1 MDDLNTTQRSSA
13 DIRAHLDHPV
23 VDGDGHF
30 IEITPVLHD
39 FIKDVAGPSM
49 VKRYRSVIES
59 QRMKWHLL
67 SREERQH
74 KRVTK
79 PPFWALPAANTLDRA
94 TAMLPAL
101 MRARLEEFGIDY
113 AILYPTKGLML
124 DQIADA
130 ELRCAVMRATNVMN
144 AEVFGSHADRMTPA
158 AMIPM
163 GTPHE
168 AIEELDFAIGELGM
182 KTTMIVGTVR
192 RPIADVAERA
202 TNLEAYE
209 LPYWVDPL
217 ALDSPYDYDPVWEK
231 CVELRVAAADHA
243 FGLGWVNRNSISN
256 YNYNHIG
263 ACATSAEAFCKA
275 LFMGGVTRRFPTL
288 KFAFLECGAGWAC
301 NLYNDL
307 FEHWEKRN
315 IKDLRENLDPNK
327 VNRSELADL
336 LERYGDQRVQEHID
350 QLQAE
355 GGDYLD
361 RSVDDPAEL
370 DEWAACEISSPEDI
384 GQLFVPNFYFGCEA
398 DDRMTPGAFNTKLN
412 HLGARL
418 KALFSSD
425 IGHWD
430 VPHANKVLS
439 EAFELVEDDLLTAD
453 DFRDFTFTNSVEL
466 WGSMNPDFFKG
477 TVIEHEVSKV
487 LETS

>member
-1 MDDLNTTQRSSA
+1 MAGLNTTLRSSA

-23 VDGDGHF
+23 IDGDGHF

-39 FIKDVAGPSM
+39 FIRDVAGPSM
-49 VKRYRSVIES
+49 VKRYRSVIDS

-74 KRVTK
+74 KRVAK

-101 MRARLEEFGIDY
+101 MRERLEEFGFDY

-144 AEVFGSHADRMTPA
+144 TEVFGSHADRMTPA

-192 RPIADVAERA
+192 RPIADVAEKA

-217 ALDSPYDYDPVWEK
+217 ALDSPFDYDPVWEK
-231 CVELRVAAADHA
+231 CVELKVAAADHA
-243 FGLGWVNRNSISN
+243 FGLGWVNRNSI
-256 YNYNHIG
+256 
-263 ACATSAEAFCKA
+263 
-275 LFMGGVTRRFPTL
+275 VTT
-288 KFAFLECGAGWAC
+288 
-301 NLYNDL
+301 
-307 FEHWEKRN
+307 
-315 IKDLRENLDPNK
+315 
-327 VNRSELADL
+327 
-336 LERYGDQRVQEHID
+336 
-350 QLQAE
+350 
-355 GGDYLD
+355 
-361 RSVDDPAEL
+361 
-370 DEWAACEISSPEDI
+370 
-384 GQLFVPNFYFGCEA
+384 
-398 DDRMTPGAFNTKLN
+398 
-412 HLGARL
+412 
-418 KALFSSD
+418 
-425 IGHWD
+425 
-430 VPHANKVLS
+430 
-439 EAFELVEDDLLTAD
+439 
-453 DFRDFTFTNSVEL
+453 
-466 WGSMNPDFFKG
+466 
-477 TVIEHEVSKV
+477 
-487 LETS
+487 

>member
-288 KFAFLECGAGWAC
+288 KFAFLECGVGWAC

-327 VNRSELADL
+327 VNRSELS
-336 LERYGDQRVQEHID
+336 
-350 QLQAE
+350 
-355 GGDYLD
+355 
-361 RSVDDPAEL
+361 RSVRAIRRPK
-370 DEWAACEISSPEDI
+370 SSRT
-384 GQLFVPNFYFGCEA
+384 Y
-398 DDRMTPGAFNTKLN
+398 RSTSGA
-412 HLGARL
+412 GRRL
-418 KALFSSD
+418 LRP
-425 IGHWD
+425 
-430 VPHANKVLS
+430 V
-439 EAFELVEDDLLTAD
+439 
-453 DFRDFTFTNSVEL
+453 R
-466 WGSMNPDFFKG
+466 
-477 TVIEHEVSKV
+477 
-487 LETS
+487 